1 MDVPGERIL
10 WEERPS
16 GYPPPS
22 LGVAG
27 LYVLWVIVAAL
38 LWREARVLGLLGLL
52 EDDARVLRSIGPL
65 FLPLSLLAL
74 ELWRVSRVRGRC
86 FQITESSVLIKDRG
100 HTLQLGLLSRIGKAV
115 VARRALEMTT
125 DRGVVRFAPI
135 EDPKTALSA
144 LEAARAAEPRPP
156 WVIYAGH
163 DPTWSGWRQG
173 TSEYWFAWTWRPFW
187 AALDADARRVYLE
200 RWSAPPAWREALE
213 R

>member
-10 WEERPS
+10 WEERPR

-22 LGVAG
+22 PGVAV
-27 LYVLWVIVAAL
+27 LYLLGTIVATL
-38 LWREARVLGLLGLL
+38 LWREAHALGLLD
-52 EDDARVLRSIGPL
+52 EVPVLRPIVPL
-65 FLPLSLLAL
+65 FLPLSFLAL
-74 ELWRVSRVRGRC
+74 ELWRVSRVRGRS
-86 FQITESSVLIKDRG
+86 FQITECSVLVKDRG
-100 HTLQLGLLSRIGKAV
+100 RTLELALLTRIGKAV

-135 EDPKTALSA
+135 EDPKAALAA
-144 LEAARAAEPRPP
+144 LDAARAAEPRPP
-156 WVIYAGH
+156 WVIHAGH
-163 DPTWSGWRQG
+163 DPTWSGRRQG

-187 AALDADARRVYLE
+187 AALDADARRLYLE